1 MHKIGKHYHAC
12 IKYIV
17 ICFDFSDIR
26 VSKWCADKDNLLLI
40 SAKTSRKENE
50 RAKIIEKIRGISAS
64 ANKKENAKPKKPE
77 ISINEIVKTIEMMSK
92 FRLGQEK

>member
-1 MHKIGKHYHAC
+1 MGANVFGIQFFAVQDRQALSCLHKVY
-12 IKYIV
+12 
-17 ICFDFSDIR
+17 S
-26 VSKWCADKDNLLLI
+26 LLL
-40 SAKTSRKENE
+40 RFFGYNKEN
-50 RAKIIEKIRGISAS
+50 SAS